1 MTQQFYTVAQTAKS
15 LSIANLTV
23 YRRISSGEIP
33 STRIGRK
40 VLIPAA
46 YIETLVAQAMSK
58 AQYATAAESV
68 GA

>member
-1 MTQQFYTVAQTAKS
+1 MPQQFYTVAQTAKS

-23 YRRISSGEIP
+23 YRKIAAGEIP

-46 YIETLVAQAMSK
+46 YIETLVAQAMSG
-58 AQYATAAESV
+58 AQHATPAESV